1 MHHRR
6 SILTGIVFAI
16 FASACFATLD
26 TTVQYLS
33 AFVPI
38 LMALWF
44 RYTFQTVVA
53 AAVLLPLHGT
63 AVLRTA
69 HPRFHLV
76 RGLLLLTSTALAF
89 SSLKVMQVSEFTAI
103 IMITPLAITLMA
115 SLVLKEHVSLQRWLL
130 VLGGFIGAVVIIRPG
145 RSSFDPVLLLP
156 LGIVVSNAAFQL
168 LTSKMAKTE
177 NPMTIQLYTGLV
189 GMVVAS
195 LILPFVWV
203 SLPSWHLWLLLL
215 LMGVASSGGH
225 FLLIL
230 AYKKTPAA
238 TLTPYLYAQIVFAM
252 LGGWLIF
259 RYVPDGWSM
268 LGIGL
273 IALCG
278 VLGAWLTVREARGL
292 SADIL
297 AST

>member
-1 MHHRR
+1 MHHSR

-63 AVLRTA
+63 SVLRTA
-69 HPRFHLV
+69 HPKFHLV

-89 SSLKVMQVSEFTAI
+89 SSLKVMHVSEFTAI

-115 SLVLKEHVSLQRWLL
+115 SLVLKEHVSLKRWLL
-130 VLGGFIGAVVIIRPG
+130 VLGGFIGAMVIIRPG

-156 LGIVVSNAAFQL
+156 LSIVVCNAAFQL
-168 LTSKMAKTE
+168 LTSKMAQTE

-195 LILPFVWV
+195 CILPFVWV

-230 AYKKTPAA
+230 AYKKTSAA
-238 TLTPYLYAQIVFAM
+238 TLTPYLYAQIVFAIV
-252 LGGWLIF
+252 GGWIIF

-268 LGIGL
+268 LGISL

-278 VLGAWLTVREARGL
+278 VLGAWLTVREVRGL
-292 SADIL
+292 SADML

>member
-1 MHHRR
+1 
-6 SILTGIVFAI
+6 
-16 FASACFATLD
+16 
-26 TTVQYLS
+26 
-33 AFVPI
+33 
-38 LMALWF
+38 
-44 RYTFQTVVA
+44 
-53 AAVLLPLHGT
+53 VLLPLHGT

-76 RGLLLLTSTALAF
+76 RGLLLLTSTFLAF

-130 VLGGFIGAVVIIRPG
+130 VLGGFIGAMVIIRPG

-156 LGIVVSNAAFQL
+156 LSIVVCNAAFQL
-168 LTSKMAKTE
+168 LTSKMAQTE

-230 AYKKTPAA
+230 AYKKTSAA
-238 TLTPYLYAQIVFAM
+238 TLTPYLYAQIVFAIV
-252 LGGWLIF
+252 GGWIIF

-278 VLGAWLTVREARGL
+278 VLGAWLTVRESRGL
-292 SADIL
+292 SADML